1 MAYVARS
8 VSGPE
13 PQPILSIPTEAA
25 IFLVLTV
32 RPGSEAEVGAA
43 LADVSGLKRSVGFR
57 VPEAELTL
65 VVGIG
70 AALWDRLTRRPRP
83 ADLHPFRELNGAR
96 HRAVATPGDLLFHIR
111 AHRFD
116 LCFELA
122 QRLTE
127 RLRGLV
133 DVVDEVHG
141 FRSFDERDV
150 LGFVDGTENPEGQAA
165 SEAVLI
171 GDEDAAY
178 AGGSY
183 VIVQK
188 YVHDLRAWDALSTE
202 EQELAIG
209 RTKLNDIEM
218 PDEDK
223 PPNSHLALN
232 VIEGPDGEER
242 QIMRFNMPFGRVGA
256 EEFGTYYIAYARTSE
271 LIELMLTN
279 MFIGDPPGNTDR
291 ILDFSTAV
299 TGTLFF
305 VPSGE
310 LLESLAPDEESA
322 PADGDSDAGEPAPD
336 SDSDSD
342 SRLRRAQRRITRH
355 RQSATCIARQ
365 LTRPHGTVARR
376 ACPTCLTG
384 HGRLKAHPLARHA
397 ASPKRGAQH
406 NRPGRIQSSTPRGGR
421 DRDLTPANIGRKVV
435 GLQYLVVL
443 DIHRAERRSPALR
456 AQQPDAVAAGPEPE
470 GEQIDP
476 ALAVVRELPHAAARA
491 RPRSRRRDERKL

>member
-1 MAYVARS
+1 VLT
-8 VSGPE
+8 P
-13 PQPILSIPTEAA
+13 LTEAA

-32 RPGSEAEVGAA
+32 NSSSEDGIRDL
-43 LADVSGLKRSVGFR
+43 LADVSGLRRSVGFR
-57 VPEAELTL
+57 IPEGGLTC
-65 VVGIG
+65 VVGLG
-70 AALWDRLTRRPRP
+70 SQLWDGLFGGPRP
-83 ADLHPFRELNGAR
+83 AALHPFPEFAGPR
-96 HRAVATPGDLLFHIR
+96 HTAVATPGDLLFHIR
-111 AHRFD
+111 AHRLD
-116 LCFELA
+116 LCFEFAARLMN
-122 QRLTE
+122 RLTPYAQ
-127 RLRGLV
+127 
-133 DVVDEVHG
+133 VVDEVHG
-141 FRSFDERDV
+141 FRSFDERDL
-150 LGFVDGTENPEGQAA
+150 LGFVDGTENPEGEAA
-165 SEAVLI
+165 SAAVLI

-310 LLESLAPDEESA
+310 LLESLAPEDEGEA
-322 PADGDSDAGEPAPD
+322 ADGDSDAGEPAPD
-336 SDSDSD
+336 GDSDSGD
-342 SRLRRAQRRITRH
+342 PGDGSLGIGSLR
-355 RQSATCIARQ
+355 
-365 LTRPHGTVARR
+365 
-376 ACPTCLTG
+376 
-384 HGRLKAHPLARHA
+384 
-397 ASPKRGAQH
+397 
-406 NRPGRIQSSTPRGGR
+406 
-421 DRDLTPANIGRKVV
+421 PA
-435 GLQYLVVL
+435 
-443 DIHRAERRSPALR
+443 
-456 AQQPDAVAAGPEPE
+456 
-470 GEQIDP
+470 
-476 ALAVVRELPHAAARA
+476 
-491 RPRSRRRDERKL
+491 